1 MLSERT
7 LRLLA
12 CPRDQRPLIPSDPS
26 TSPGTRPWPSAA
38 LACGEGHRYP
48 VVEGI
53 PILLRDDVEQT
64 HWAAVLSLESAR
76 LGAALDDW
84 AAPAPREGV
93 HHFVQEAIG
102 ATGGNLYRSLIG
114 RLPKYPI
121 PDIPLEEGRGRT
133 LVDIGCNWGRW
144 TIAAARRGYRP
155 IGIDPSLQALLA
167 ARAVCAQLGVDA
179 DFVIG
184 DARHLPLRSAS
195 IDTAFSY
202 SVIQH
207 FSKTDAAQA
216 AADIG
221 RVLAPGGTALVQMP
235 NVYGVRCLV
244 QQARRRFREPQKFEV
259 RYWSPPELRRAFER
273 AIGPTRLS
281 VDGFFSLN
289 AQPAEADLLPVHLR
303 ALVHTSA
310 ALARVANHVPPLV
323 NVADSLWVRASKP

>member
-1 MLSERT
+1 M
-7 LRLLA
+7 
-12 CPRDQRPLIPSDPS
+12 
-26 TSPGTRPWPSAA
+26 
-38 LACGEGHRYP
+38 
-48 VVEGI
+48 
-53 PILLRDDVEQT
+53 EQT

-84 AAPAPREGV
+84 AAPVAREGV
-93 HHFVQEAIG
+93 HPFVQESIG

-121 PDIPLEEGRGRT
+121 PEMPLEAGHGRT
-133 LVDIGCNWGRW
+133 LVDVGCNWGRW

-184 DARHLPLRSAS
+184 DARHLPLRSGS

-216 AADIG
+216 AADVG

-244 QQARRRFREPQKFEV
+244 QQARRRFRAPQKFEV
-259 RYWSPPELRRAFER
+259 RYWSPPELRRTFER

-289 AQPAEADLLPVHLR
+289 AQPAEADILPAHLR

-310 ALARVANHVPPLV
+310 ALARVANQVPPLV
-323 NVADSLWVRASKP
+323 NVADSLWVTSTKSRS

>member
-12 CPRDQRPLIPSDPS
+12 CPRDQRPLIPADPS
-26 TSPGTRPWPSAA
+26 TLTCS
-38 LACGEGHRYP
+38 EGHRYSI
-48 VVEGI
+48 VEGI
-53 PILLRDDVEQT
+53 PILLRDDVEHT
-64 HWAAVLSLESAR
+64 HWASVLSLESAR

-84 AAPAPREGV
+84 AAPVAAEGV
-93 HHFVQEAIG
+93 HPFVQESIG

-114 RLPKYPI
+114 RLPKYPV
-121 PDIPLEEGRGRT
+121 PDLPLDEGRGRT

-155 IGIDPSLQALLA
+155 IGIDPSLEALLA
-167 ARAVCAQLGVDA
+167 ARAVCAQLGVEA

-184 DARHLPLRSAS
+184 DARHLPLRTAS

-216 AADIG
+216 AAEVG
-221 RVLAPGGTALVQMP
+221 RVLVAGGDALVQMP
-235 NVYGVRCLV
+235 NAYGIRCLV
-244 QQARRRFREPQKFEV
+244 QQARRRFREPRKFEV
-259 RYWSPPELRRAFER
+259 RYWSPSELRRTFER
-273 AIGPTRLS
+273 AVGPSRLS

-289 AQPAEADLLPVHLR
+289 AQPAEAEILPAHLR
-303 ALVHTSA
+303 ALVRTSA

-323 NVADSLWVRASKP
+323 NAADSLWVRSTKP